1 MTIKQQNKHGA
12 IQKVCHLHSSHLA
25 VSHLMNFTLS
35 HPLCYSLKIINY
47 EVRKK
52 TIFCIDVRFSVSRYI
67 KGGRKWHP

>member
-47 EVRKK
+47 EVREK
-52 TIFCIDVRFSVSRYI
+52 TIFLYRCPLQRITLYQRR
-67 KGGRKWHP
+67 